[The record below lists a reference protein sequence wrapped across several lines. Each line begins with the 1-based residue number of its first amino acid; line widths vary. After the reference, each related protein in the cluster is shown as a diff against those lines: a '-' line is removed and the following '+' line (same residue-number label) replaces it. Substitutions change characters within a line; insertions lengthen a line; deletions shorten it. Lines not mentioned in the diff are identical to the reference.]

1 MIQILCF
8 LIPSFIS
15 GIIFEKIQRKQFNIK
30 NFLAIY
36 MILTGIISM
45 FYFGVIT
52 VFFQHPNWIV
62 NADLFSVL
70 FVIEYLF
77 LSSVIALGL
86 PCLYGLWLKY
96 HSFKK
101 WNCIHLKTE
110 NCIVYNCQPV
120 FSFTVIVFTPYDM
133 FLNKSVPLFAWRAI
147 CAFCA
152 IEFVSLEKTPI
163 FRCHSI
169 GFANLYLDAD
179 YCP

>member
-1 MIQILCF
+1 
-8 LIPSFIS
+8 
-15 GIIFEKIQRKQFNIK
+15 
-30 NFLAIY
+30 
-36 MILTGIISM
+36 M

-101 WNCIHLKTE
+101 
-110 NCIVYNCQPV
+110 
-120 FSFTVIVFTPYDM
+120 
-133 FLNKSVPLFAWRAI
+133 
-147 CAFCA
+147 
-152 IEFVSLEKTPI
+152 
-163 FRCHSI
+163 
-169 GFANLYLDAD
+169 
-179 YCP
+179 